1 MTPTLLL
8 GLETSSVHPLNIPM
22 LTLNKYVVRFSY
34 GPRGTRS
41 NYYCNSYM
49 SVREDKLKI
58 NVSRAIRKADLKNEP
73 GP

>member
-1 MTPTLLL
+1 
-8 GLETSSVHPLNIPM
+8 
-22 LTLNKYVVRFSY
+22 
-34 GPRGTRS
+34 
-41 NYYCNSYM
+41 M